1 LGAGGLEFKSPRP
14 DHSSVPPHLNSCS
27 ALPLNL
33 LSQSER
39 SPAPRSAPGAWAPP
53 AESSRPTPAESL
65 AQLRSPASPLIPGR
79 VIPKPTAVKGWNAT
93 SPTAI
98 LAAISAPA
106 PVSMAVSAPA
116 AAPAITGTDPVALTP
131 EVKYAIA
138 EEVKAQLAAEKAA
151 AQHRESNVND
161 VLPALDPARRTF
173 VVSSDLTVV
182 ADGQECSL
190 TPGDVITRLTDT
202 PDASQKVNVSIASSK
217 QSDCAQSKQVAVSLD
232 DLQEMRN
239 QLH

>member
-1 LGAGGLEFKSPRP
+1 LFCV
-14 DHSSVPPHLNSCS
+14 SVPRFAPS
-27 ALPLNL
+27 
-33 LSQSER
+33 LSVVGPKLDPSFW
-39 SPAPRSAPGAWAPP
+39 G
-53 AESSRPTPAESL
+53 ESL
-65 AQLRSPASPLIPGR
+65 VLESCGPVLDPAR
-79 VIPKPTAVKGWNAT
+79 NWNAT